1 LSVTYDRSVVFSGYS
16 NCHDI
21 TEILLKVVL
30 NTITRN
36 PFNYCLYHWCLIYI
50 LYIYKFKIVCFFF
63 SPSVLHISQI
73 KKIII
78 YFLDQSNE
86 ESSTFL
92 YNIYII
98 KEHNKIKLNWSLK
111 TKGNNLT
118 IMHLSLFDYIS
129 CLFLSCQCLFT
140 LRKYR
145 VLSLVSN

>member
-1 LSVTYDRSVVFSGYS
+1 MLNLKHPWVSQIIRSCTSPG
-16 NCHDI
+16 I
-21 TEILLKVVL
+21 
-30 NTITRN
+30 R
-36 PFNYCLYHWCLIYI
+36 PYI
-50 LYIYKFKIVCFFF
+50 SSIFF

-111 TKGNNLT
+111 TKGNN
-118 IMHLSLFDYIS
+118 SSSDE
-129 CLFLSCQCLFT
+129 LFLVHVTVKKHTILN
-140 LRKYR
+140 L
-145 VLSLVSN
+145 